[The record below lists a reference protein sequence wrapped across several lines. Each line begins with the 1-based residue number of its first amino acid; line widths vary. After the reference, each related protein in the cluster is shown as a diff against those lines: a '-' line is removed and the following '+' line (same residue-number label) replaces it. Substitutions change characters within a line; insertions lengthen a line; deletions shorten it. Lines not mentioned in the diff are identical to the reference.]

1 MPEAIVDTSALI
13 FLHQLGHLGL
23 LQRFYRQVLVP
34 PAVVAE
40 LAAGANSTPAP
51 PLVSLDWVLVAS
63 PTRSLVAPSDLGSG
77 ELEVIALGLD
87 RPGLTVILDDA
98 RARAYAQR
106 FDLRVTGTLGV
117 LARARREGH
126 IIALAPELD
135 RLASAG
141 FRMTPE
147 LRRLLLSQGGEDP

>member
-23 LQRFYRQVLVP
+23 LQRFYRHVLVP

-40 LAAGANSTPAP
+40 LAAGAESTPAP
-51 PLVSLDWVLVAS
+51 ALDSLDWVVVAS
-63 PTRSLVAPSDLGSG
+63 PLRSVVAPSDLGSG
-77 ELEVIALGLD
+77 ELEVIALGLE
-87 RPGLTVILDDA
+87 RPGLTLILDDA

-126 IIALAPELD
+126 LNALAPELD
-135 RLASAG
+135 RLTNAG

-147 LRRLLLSQGGEDP
+147 LRQLLLVQVGEHA